1 VYPLFNELFKKIA
14 TEVGLIVE
22 DINHNESK
30 GSTDAGNVSH
40 VIPTIH
46 PSVKICDS
54 EVVTHTEE
62 FKQAAISKQG
72 DEGLLQSAEILA
84 RIGLRLLSDGE
95 LLAQIKEEFELNKVR

>member
-1 VYPLFNELFKKIA
+1 M
-14 TEVGLIVE
+14 GLIVE
-22 DINHNESK
+22 DINPNESK

-72 DEGLLQSAEILA
+72 MKGCFK
-84 RIGLRLLSDGE
+84 
-95 LLAQIKEEFELNKVR
+95 AQKF

>member
-1 VYPLFNELFKKIA
+1 M
-14 TEVGLIVE
+14 
-22 DINHNESK
+22 
-30 GSTDAGNVSH
+30 
-40 VIPTIH
+40 
-46 PSVKICDS
+46 
-54 EVVTHTEE
+54 THTEE